1 MKTETKISPMWQIS
15 LVECACIWLVVA
27 ACSTV
32 LSRNLKPCEG
42 RAGKMQGSVQGRSR
56 KREKQVCHWFPSK
69 APWVLLWVNFCQR
82 SCDWNPKAVS
92 ESAPIAL
99 NCHYPIVGN
108 KARKGNLISVIP
120 SDFKG
125 HLHVLGWL
133 FCFVPSHPVLSKCLK
148 QKQQI

>member
-1 MKTETKISPMWQIS
+1 MKNETKISPMWQIG

-56 KREKQVCHWFPSK
+56 KREASMPLISQQGLVGFTVGEFLP
-69 APWVLLWVNFCQR
+69 R
-82 SCDWNPKAVS
+82 SCDWNPKAIS

-148 QKQQI
+148 QKQQT